1 MTGLC
6 SSTQAPQARPPPV
19 ATAASPSAYPTTSE
33 AARQTDEA
41 CGAPP
46 GAQASRRQW
55 AQDCPCGQYAACS
68 QGRLA
73 QNLVHLYR
81 WRLLKESRTALP
93 NSFKNRDAISVS
105 CAQPPITTSR
115 SSNVTGS
122 TATGADAASTTL
134 PLPRQATDQILLPLA
149 DELEALNEPYR
160 LVTGN
165 ELTGEIGAPYFTAA
179 VYASRCVLLNPAALC
194 RGLADMLPHNVVH
207 YEKIPVTGIDYSG
220 GLTLTAAQGENRA
233 PRMIL
238 TVNGCAQQ
246 FGFFQRRLLS
256 FAVPASLSRPLTQ
269 DECKA
274 LGGKNEWGLTATH
287 GYVGTT
293 MRMTHD
299 QRILIRQNVR
309 LCPGMNDSDAKR
321 QVIGREHKKLLDQ
334 RFPMLPNVTME
345 HTWTG
350 YVCASRNGSPGC
362 GRIARTPI
370 PPSAR
375 TAAASREAPSQAS
388 WRPTGHAWSTTR
400 LSPRSRSRARQ
411 TGCRRARS
419 SMWAFTPSWHGIVTC
434 IVTRCDMIFCCAVP
448 TGNPSREREP

>member
-1 MTGLC
+1 MHPRERRRLAG
-6 SSTQAPQARPPPV
+6 SGPRIVHAGSMPRAPRDDSRK
-19 ATAASPSAYPTTSE
+19 TWFICTDGGYSRSP
-33 AARQTDEA
+33 
-41 CGAPP
+41 
-46 GAQASRRQW
+46 
-55 AQDCPCGQYAACS
+55 
-68 QGRLA
+68 GRL
-73 QNLVHLYR
+73 
-81 WRLLKESRTALP
+81 SRTALKIETP
-93 NSFKNRDAISVS
+93 YPSRARSHRLQR
-105 CAQPPITTSR
+105 AGRRTSR
-115 SSNVTGS
+115 DPLRQEPMRRVPRCRYP
-122 TATGADAASTTL
+122 ASHG
-134 PLPRQATDQILLPLA
+134 PDFLPLA

-220 GLTLTAAQGENRA
+220 GLTLTTAQGENRA

-350 YVCASRNGSPGC
+350 YVCASRNGSPGF